1 MDILGKVI
9 VERLKHCFHPYLSPN
24 ARLRHYPGYMATLL
38 KVLNP
43 LHIVSVTSDIVV
55 VDGVYVEDD
64 RSMREKYSIA
74 EEAVS
79 SLFGEVEE
87 KVCLAGNCEAS
98 YHESPVVSISL
109 YMGPIWYL
117 IPSTPIDSPHF
128 TYKTYESS
136 DLYPRDRLDGEHVR
150 CYGLIDGEPKVKVPV
165 SRKFFVDPRA
175 ENATAF
181 GDLCFLTQMRERW
194 NVSNIVDIQTY
205 NPHSHFSHYWG
216 EAVEQAAEIL
226 KVCVGMRSFIKH
238 GYAELLLRDRSD
250 PQVEGWKRLIRLL
263 EGGK

>member
-1 MDILGKVI
+1 MDVLGKFI
-9 VERLKHCFHPYLSPN
+9 VERLKCRFHPYLSPN

-43 LHIVSVTSDIVV
+43 LHIVSVTSDIVA
-55 VDGVYVEDD
+55 VDGVFVEDD
-64 RSMREKYSIA
+64 RPIKEKYSVA

-87 KVCLAGNCEAS
+87 KVCLAGNCEAR

-117 IPSTPIDSPHF
+117 IPSTPVEIPHF
-128 TYKTYESS
+128 AYKTDESS
-136 DLYPRDRLDGEHVR
+136 DLYQHDRDGVYVR
-150 CYGLIDGEPKVKVPV
+150 CYGLIGGEPKVKVPV
-165 SRKFFVDPRA
+165 SREFFVDPRA
-175 ENATAF
+175 ENVTAF
-181 GDLCFLTQMRERW
+181 GDLCFLTQMREGW
-194 NVSNIVDIQTY
+194 SVSSIVDIQTY
-205 NPHSHFSHYWG
+205 NSHFSLYWG

-226 KVCVGMRSFIKH
+226 KVCVGVKSLIQH
-238 GYAELLLRDRSD
+238 GYAELLLRTVGD

-263 EGGK
+263 EGEE